1 MENLDTISSRNFVRI
16 QVRGGSNSSYSLVK
30 DSHPLASLS
39 DGEEDHILSW
49 TEGLTW
55 DELFDFIA
63 SQEEVPLT
71 CPKEELEADDL
82 FAIYN
87 NKSTVTLVD
96 LTSAEGITTFGGP
109 PTTDLLR
116 QRSTSSSFTLG
127 RANLVYTIF
136 TSRATLILPANG

>member
-87 NKSTVTLVD
+87 NKIYCHSGRPHQRRGDNDIRWATD
-96 LTSAEGITTFGGP
+96 DGP
-109 PTTDLLR
+109 PQAEIYIEFIHTWQSQFGLYHFH
-116 QRSTSSSFTLG
+116 Q
-127 RANLVYTIF
+127 
-136 TSRATLILPANG
+136 